1 MFFVA
6 THQINSEQQIYL
18 KIAEFL
24 REGKRFALAV
34 VMKDAGS
41 TPRKAGTKAIIDE
54 EGSIWGTIGGGLLE
68 SEARKMA
75 MEAIRTGKPQVF
87 DFKFAGTSA
96 AEDKPVCG
104 GSMRI
109 LLEPVNHR
117 SREAYLAVA
126 ESLRDRRRGV
136 LVRRCYADDN
146 DAAVGVMVEFY
157 RGDFPFDDGRQ
168 SSAIRSALSRQE
180 SQHFVFTGAHIE
192 GLAEAIIPS
201 PRLLIS
207 GGGHVGQALARH
219 ARLVGFE
226 VVVIDDREEF
236 SDPSLFG
243 DGIQCR
249 RGAFRDVLFEFPID
263 EDTYIALVGRGHIV
277 DSKALLACLNSPA
290 AYIGMMGSRRK
301 VALVK
306 KQFIDDMLID
316 EEGWRKIHAPIGLD
330 IGAETV
336 PEIAASIVAQLIEVR
351 RKKPQEHGRDARG
364 TTEI

>member
-1 MFFVA
+1 MA
-6 THQINSEQQIYL
+6 TNRINSEQEIYL
-18 KIAEFL
+18 KVAEFL
-24 REGKRFALAV
+24 RAGDKFAVAV

-54 EGSIWGTIGGGLLE
+54 QGSIWGTIGGGLLE
-68 SEARKMA
+68 SDARKMA
-75 MEAIRTGKPQVF
+75 MEAIATRKATIF

-104 GSMRI
+104 GNMRI
-109 LLEPVNHR
+109 LILPSDKL
-117 SREAYLAVA
+117 SREAYLEVA
-126 ESLRDRRRGV
+126 KALRDRRRGALMTSVILGTEWLVKSTYYSNECNGNITDGHLLVDRV
-136 LVRRCYADDN
+136 LLNPEEGAQY
-146 DAAVGVMVEFY
+146 F
-157 RGDFPFDDGRQ
+157 
-168 SSAIRSALSRQE
+168 
-180 SQHFVFTGAHIE
+180 QHDEKWERLIE
-192 GLAEAIIPS
+192 PIAPH

-219 ARLVGFE
+219 AHLVGFE
-226 VVVIDDREEF
+226 VVVVDDREEF

-243 DGIQCR
+243 EGIQCR
-249 RGAFRDVLFEFPID
+249 RGPFREALFEFPID
-263 EDTYIALVGRGHIV
+263 QDTYIALVGRGHIV

-316 EEGWRKIHAPIGLD
+316 EEGWKKIHAPIGLD

-336 PEIAASIVAQLIEVR
+336 PEIAASIVAELVAAR
-351 RKKPQEHGRDARG
+351 RKKAVS
-364 TTEI
+364 

>member
-1 MFFVA
+1 MA

-24 REGKRFALAV
+24 RAGKKFALAV

-68 SEARKMA
+68 SEARRMA
-75 MEAIRTGKPQVF
+75 LEAMKTGKPNVF

-96 AEDKPVCG
+96 TEDKPVCG
-104 GSMRI
+104 GNMRI
-109 LLEPVNHR
+109 LIDPVNR
-117 SREAYLAVA
+117 LFKGAYFAVA
-126 ESLRDRRRGV
+126 EALADRRRGV
-136 LVRRCYADDN
+136 LVRRALADDN
-146 DAAVGVMVEFY
+146 GAAVGVMVDFY
-157 RGDFPFDDGRQ
+157 RGDFPLDDNPQLCAMRNAF
-168 SSAIRSALSRQE
+168 SIEEA
-180 SQHFVFTGAHIE
+180 QHFILEDSRIE
-192 GLAEAIIPS
+192 GLAEPIIPS

-207 GGGHVGQALARH
+207 GGGHVGQALARAAH
-219 ARLVGFE
+219 PVGFE

-243 DGIQCR
+243 EGIQCR
-249 RGAFRDVLFEFPID
+249 RGPFREALFEFPID
-263 EDTYIALVGRGHIV
+263 QDTYIALVGRGHIV
-277 DSKALLACLNSPA
+277 DSKALLSCLNSPA

-306 KQFIDDMLID
+306 KEFIDGMLID
-316 EEGWRKIHAPIGLD
+316 EEGWKKIHAPIGLD

-336 PEIAASIVAQLIEVR
+336 PEIAASIVAQMIAVR
-351 RKKPQEHGRDARG
+351 RKRNQENGQDARC
-364 TTEI
+364 TEET